1 MSFAVGVTVEFLDGT
16 NEIHTWVTRQAITD
30 GCLHLFTKSGE
41 MCAEEHVASYPLTSI
56 KKWTRK
62 ER

>member
-1 MSFAVGVTVEFLDGT
+1 MSFAVGITVDFLDGT
-16 NEIHTWVTRQAITD
+16 VEYHTWVTRQHIAD

-56 KKWTRK
+56 KKWKRV